1 MNHQHRFYNLISPAL
16 LILMQLC
23 MSGCAGLSQPPYGHP
38 ESSSDP
44 VDQTLISTP
53 STIAEA
59 EANNTYGHPRT
70 ADTVAQLESGD
81 LSVGVQFLPKTQP
94 YPPRPE
100 GDKTYESRQNTS
112 LLSSSPKSRLP
123 HAELLRDLGAT
134 AKRQG
139 LQEHLL
145 GSLDNPALL
154 EFVIS
159 WYLAREDYDAA
170 GYWVKRAQKAGQP
183 VSHWQ
188 RLALAVHEADH
199 AAVERLQRES
209 EGELPASTLVDALR
223 RLDRNDTALALAQKS
238 LESMPPS
245 LEAEKLASEV
255 DALALPHSHF
265 GGLYSAKNKLGTL
278 QIFNATA
285 RLDLD
290 SPYARFAFNVTQNK
304 LESTNDDALSVKG
317 FDRELD
323 ASLRATRIQPT
334 AQFELELGG
343 NQRDDDSILYG
354 QFTWDQRFT
363 QYLLGRIKFGIHE
376 ITNTTSTLRAIGTKH
391 FLSVGSTA
399 NLTDWEFVRTKLEL
413 HRYQTRGNDWLGKGY
428 GAELA
433 LGHIFLQELP
443 RWHIELRGSWEKNQ
457 LRADVPPELVPSVLS
472 PLTEIDTIIPPDYRS
487 LGIGSTLQYGS
498 SDSGPKRNMQVV
510 LDTWGGWLWPADEP
524 SYNVHLSVG
533 TSIFSRDM
541 LSLDTFYANAL
552 NGVSNQAYQGIG
564 VSYRYHF

>member
-1 MNHQHRFYNLISPAL
+1 MNHQHHFNNLISPAL
-16 LILMQLC
+16 LISMQLC
-23 MSGCAGLSQPPYGHP
+23 MSGCAGLSPTPYGHP

-44 VDQTLISTP
+44 VDQTLTST
-53 STIAEA
+53 SKTVAVA
-59 EANNTYGHPRT
+59 EANNTYVKPGSAGIVTP
-70 ADTVAQLESGD
+70 LESGD
-81 LSVGVQFLPKTQP
+81 LSVGVQLRPKTQP
-94 YPPRPE
+94 YAPRPE
-100 GDKTYESRQNTS
+100 DDKTSESGENAS
-112 LLSSSPKSRLP
+112 LLSSSPKLRLK

-159 WYLAREDYDAA
+159 WYLAREEYDAA
-170 GYWVKRAQKAGQP
+170 GYWVKRAQEAGQP

-209 EGELPASTLVDALR
+209 EGELPASTLVEALR
-223 RLDRNDTALALAQKS
+223 QVDQNETALALAQKS
-238 LESMPPS
+238 LESMPPR
-245 LEAEKLASEV
+245 LETEKLANEV
-255 DALALPHSHF
+255 DALVLPHSHF
-265 GGLYSAKNKLGTL
+265 GGLYSARNKLGTL
-278 QIFNATA
+278 QIYNATA
-285 RLDLD
+285 LLDLD

-304 LESTNDDALSVKG
+304 LESTKDDALSVRG

-334 AQFELELGG
+334 AQIELELGG
-343 NQRDDDSILYG
+343 NQRDDTSILYG

-363 QYLLGRIKFGIHE
+363 QDLLGRIELGLNE

-391 FLSVGSTA
+391 FLSVASTV
-399 NLTDWEFVRTKLEL
+399 NLTGWEFVRTKLEL
-413 HRYQTRGNDWLGKGY
+413 HRYQTRGNDKLGTGY

-433 LGHIFLQELP
+433 LGHILLQELP

-457 LRADVPPELVPSVLS
+457 LRADVPSELVPSVLS
-472 PLTEIDTIIPPDYRS
+472 PMTEIDTIIPPDYRS

-541 LSLDTFYANAL
+541 LCLDTFYANAL
-552 NGVSNQAYQGIG
+552 NGVSDQAYQGIG